1 VKNNFF
7 REQFFNRSFFKINFT
22 FLIYYFSLFFLLISQ
37 WTLSLNKFSNLK
49 SYIDFFVDV
58 IKPIYQASE
67 SLNPFMTS
75 QVMLFADALKV
86 ALKNVFIFL
95 IITIFLFSLLRGLR
109 DWWLL
114 DKKFNWWLLVI
125 IIFLMNLFLS
135 ILLVFAWYKLHNFIL
150 ISILTIVYFIL
161 IKFMILLIEKIFLK
175 LKLFIK
181 DYIKLLLTQL
191 ISWLSL
197 LIVWFV
203 VLIVLSMLFNILP
216 VISFI
221 LFFIF
226 SIIILTI
233 REYYLLNYLRVD
245 K

>member
-1 VKNNFF
+1 MKNNFF
-7 REQFFNRSFFKINFT
+7 HEQFFNRSFFKINFT

-49 SYIDFFVDV
+49 NYIDFFVDV
-58 IKPIYQASE
+58 VKPIYQASE

-75 QVMLFADALKV
+75 QVMLFADALKIT
-86 ALKNVFIFL
+86 LKNVFIFL
-95 IITIFLFSLLRGLR
+95 IITIFLFSIIRGLR

-114 DKKFNWWLLVI
+114 DKKLNWWLLVI
-125 IIFLMNLFLS
+125 SIFLMNLFLS
-135 ILLVFAWYKLHNFIL
+135 ILLIFAWYKLHNFIL
-150 ISILTIVYFIL
+150 ISILTIAYFIL

-181 DYIKLLLTQL
+181 DYIKLLLAQL

-203 VLIVLSMLFNILP
+203 VLIILSMLFNILP

-226 SIIILTI
+226 SMIILNI
-233 REYYLLNYLRVD
+233 REHYLLNYLRVD